1 MKKWFWDLNLK
12 RKFFLLILM
21 VVLAMTLLE
30 MLNRQV
36 AYNTYNQ
43 LLYEKNSQ
51 ILMICMDYIENLFN
65 RMENVTYLMIADP
78 DLQENLM
85 YLSEHQE
92 DGEWLSVRS
101 DISEAVNSYANRE
114 EYFNAFLLVT
124 DVSVFGFGNENIGI
138 NDDLKAYIE
147 VVEDANGQMRLISG
161 EQQLTL
167 VREIR
172 QSVNLNLSNLAYIVA
187 QVDFP
192 AVHYIVRI
200 CGVYPCTGSN

>member
-1 MKKWFWDLNLK
+1 
-12 RKFFLLILM
+12 
-21 VVLAMTLLE
+21 
-30 MLNRQV
+30 ML
-36 AYNTYNQ
+36 Y
-43 LLYEKNSQ
+43 
-51 ILMICMDYIENLFN
+51 MDSV
-65 RMENVTYLMIADP
+65 ENVFDRVENITYLMIDDL

-147 VVEDANGQMRLISG
+147 MVEDANGQMRLISG

-167 VREIR
+167 VREVLGKR
-172 QSVNLNLSNLAYIVA
+172 YEVLLTVLFHDASVVKE
-187 QVDFP
+187 DD
-192 AVHYIVRI
+192 RI
-200 CGVYPCTGSN
+200 ERTGIYSR